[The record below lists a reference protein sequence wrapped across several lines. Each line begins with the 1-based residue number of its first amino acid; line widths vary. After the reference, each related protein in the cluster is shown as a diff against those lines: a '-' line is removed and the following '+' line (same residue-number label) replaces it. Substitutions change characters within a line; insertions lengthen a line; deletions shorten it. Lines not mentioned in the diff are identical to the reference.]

1 MALFAK
7 LDSNNKVIKID
18 SVDDKELLLDGI
30 ESEQKGIDFLNNL
43 FKTNNVWVRTF
54 RDHSQRK
61 NHAGVG
67 YTYDKDKDAFIP
79 YQPYPSW
86 ILNETTCRWDAPVTY
101 PDDGKYYL
109 WNETILNWQEKVYTL
124 P

>member
-1 MALFAK
+1 M
-7 LDSNNKVIKID
+7 
-18 SVDDKELLLDGI
+18 
-30 ESEQKGIDFLNNL
+30 
-43 FKTNNVWVRTF
+43 WVQTF

-61 NHAGVG
+61 NYAGVG